1 MLPQLWKRKKMIKAF
16 HGVLFYFIL
25 DRLDWA
31 SDFVLYF
38 ILFRKKEK
46 GHQRVLQCIQQGKE
60 LGKAA
65 FHLQR
70 LQVQWLAYSERKEAS
85 NFFSWIFYILT

>member
-1 MLPQLWKRKKMIKAF
+1 M
-16 HGVLFYFIL
+16 GFYFIL
-25 DRLDWA
+25 FWTGLIGA
-31 SDFVLYF
+31 SDFALYF
-38 ILFRKKEK
+38 ILFRQKEKEK
-46 GHQRVLQCIQQGKE
+46 GHQRVLQCIQPGKE

-70 LQVQWLAYSERKEAS
+70 LQVLWLAHSERKAAS

>member
-1 MLPQLWKRKKMIKAF
+1 M
-16 HGVLFYFIL
+16 GFYFIL
-25 DRLDWA
+25 FWTGLIGA

-65 FHLQR
+65 FRLQR